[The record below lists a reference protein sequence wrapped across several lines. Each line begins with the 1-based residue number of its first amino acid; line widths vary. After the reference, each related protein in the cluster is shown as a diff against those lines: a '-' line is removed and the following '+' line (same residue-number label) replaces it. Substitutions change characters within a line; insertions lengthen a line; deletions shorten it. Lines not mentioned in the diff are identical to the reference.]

1 MDWEERMR
9 DAGASPAPAPLAAAE
24 RAVVEAAE
32 AWHACLSAKRATGS
46 VLCPPGKSCGAAL
59 EAAVDALAAARKG
72 GAK

>member
-9 DAGASPAPAPLAAAE
+9 DAGASPAPAPLA
-24 RAVVEAAE
+24 